1 MTDTLNFDGFIENV
15 KYKALLVDE
24 KINTYSLEDFDVNSS
39 ASYGLIQSG
48 SSQVAY
54 SKWVSPK
61 RTRSYPFARIY
72 NTYNSSKILTI
83 IPIIKD
89 EGKDGDLDKIQYS
102 TFSWMN
108 LLNIYVVLT
117 YYSEAEKNN
126 RPKQIHKEKLT
137 NQKFDNK
144 NVKSQIEQIFDYRQ
158 SALHWNVNLLKK
170 DFTNTFNTALINY
183 QNISCKINVKIHNQS
198 YLNRYLNKILAD
210 FNSFKDISLTGSKK
224 ASKREAKTIHKMEFL
239 EDGNKGLFTIKNH
252 LGGTYHLTAD
262 EILKEGNLYIIQ
274 ESKNSQNKSL
284 PDLSDIQDG
293 LFKLI
298 LYSNLSSLNLNGQA
312 VKFLAKLKLTGNDI
326 LGKLILPCDDQE
338 INFFMINN
346 ESLFNSQEK
355 QIIKLLSEEP
365 KNNQKL
371 IIEIA
376 SN

>member
-1 MTDTLNFDGFIENV
+1 MTEILNFDGFIENV

-24 KINTYSLEDFDVNSS
+24 KIKTYSLEDFDINSS

-48 SSQVAY
+48 SSQIAY

-89 EGKDGDLDKIQYS
+89 EGKDGDLDKVQYS

-108 LLNIYVVLT
+108 LLNIYVILS

-126 RPKQIHKEKLT
+126 RPNQAHKEKLT
-137 NQKFDNK
+137 NQKFDN
-144 NVKSQIEQIFDYRQ
+144 NDVRSQIEKIFDYRQ
-158 SALHWNVNLLKK
+158 SALHWNINLLKK
-170 DFTNTFNTALINY
+170 HFTNTFNTALVSY
-183 QNISCKINVKIHNQS
+183 QNISCQINVKIHNQS
-198 YLNRYLNKILAD
+198 YLDKYLKKVLKD
-210 FNSFKDISLTGSKK
+210 FNSFRDISLIGSQK

-239 EDGNKGLFTIKNH
+239 EDGKKGLFTIKNY
-252 LGGTYHLTAD
+252 LGGTYYLTPD
-262 EILKEGNLYIIQ
+262 EILEEDNVYIIQ
-274 ESKNSQNKSL
+274 ESKNSQRRSL
-284 PDLSDIQDG
+284 PDLNDIQDG

-298 LYSNLSSLNLNGQA
+298 LYSNLSSLNLNGQT
-312 VKFLAKLKLTGNDI
+312 VNFVAKLKLTGNNI

-338 INFFMINN
+338 INFFITNN
-346 ESLFNSQEK
+346 EKSFNLQEK
-355 QIIKLLSEEP
+355 QIIKLLNQEAQI
-365 KNNQKL
+365 NQKL
-371 IIEIA
+371 IIEVT